1 MEEQQGQQ
9 EANLIAHARLT
20 EQQVQTA
27 LAEFLLKDEELKA
40 AVADK
45 KLRLVTQWQTH
56 KWSDP
61 DALVYVFFTE
71 VPEEDSENASAL
83 IDENASALI
92 DIDQDSGPDLGA
104 PLGSPFFKEAE

>member
-9 EANLIAHARLT
+9 ETNLIAHARLT

-71 VPEEDSENASAL
+71 VPEEDSENSDAP
-83 IDENASALI
+83 IDPNFGTVE
-92 DIDQDSGPDLGA
+92 DSGPDLGA

>member
-1 MEEQQGQQ
+1 MDEQQDQQ
-9 EANLIAHARLT
+9 NVNLIAHARLT

-83 IDENASALI
+83 IDPNFGTTE
-92 DIDQDSGPDLGA
+92 DSGPDLGT
-104 PLGSPFFKEAE
+104 PLGSPFFKESK

>member
-1 MEEQQGQQ
+1 MDEQQDQQ
-9 EANLIAHARLT
+9 NVNLIAHARLT

-27 LAEFLLKDEELKA
+27 LAEFLLKDEELKT

-71 VPEEDSENASAL
+71 VPEEGSENTAAT
-83 IDENASALI
+83 IDPNLGAGE
-92 DIDQDSGPDLGA
+92 DSGPDLSA